1 MLTATVP
8 DSYLRPEARGW
19 RCRPAPGDVPGFHR
33 ALDGYRPT
41 PLVELPAL
49 AAEAG
54 VGRLFVKDE
63 SDRFGLPAFKIL
75 GASWAIRQALAARA
89 GSRHATLVAA
99 TEGNHGRA
107 VARVARMRRQPAHIF
122 VPATISA
129 ASAAAIRSEGATVT
143 TVPDGYD
150 ETVRRAAAYAAEDP
164 SRLLIQDTA
173 WPGYEQVPGWI
184 VEGYST
190 LFHEVDAQLAA
201 AGATPAALVGVP
213 VGVGS
218 LAQAAVVHH
227 RSGPGR
233 PAALLGVEPAVAGCV
248 TTSLRTGALTEVPT
262 GTTVLAG
269 LNCGVPSSLAW
280 PYLRDGLDAATTVS
294 DDEAVRARADL
305 AALGVPAGASGA
317 APLAGL
323 RAMRHRTDLGL
334 TRASTV
340 VLLST
345 DGAAGRPA

>member
-1 MLTATVP
+1 MLTAAAT
-8 DSYLRPEARGW
+8 DSYLRPGARAW
-19 RCRPAPGDVPGFHR
+19 RCRPAPADVPRFHR

-49 AAEAG
+49 AAEVG

-75 GASWAIRQALAARA
+75 GASWAIRQALADRA
-89 GSRHATLVAA
+89 DGRPVTLVAA

-107 VARVARMRRQPAHIF
+107 VARVARMLRRPAHIF
-122 VPATISA
+122 VPRTIGA
-129 ASAAAIRSEGATVT
+129 ASATAIRSEGATVT

-150 ETVRRAAAYAAEDP
+150 ETVRRAAAYAAGDP

-173 WPGYEQVPGWI
+173 WPGYEQVPAWI

-190 LFHEVDAQLAA
+190 LFHEVDEQLAA
-201 AGATPAALVGVP
+201 AGAAPAALVGVP

-227 RSGPGR
+227 RDGRGR

-248 TTSLRTGALTEVPT
+248 TASLRAGTLTEVPT

-294 DDEAVRARADL
+294 DDDAVRARADL
-305 AALGVPAGASGA
+305 AALGVPAGPSGA

-323 RAMRHRTDLGL
+323 RAMRHHTGLGL
-334 TRASTV
+334 NRASTV